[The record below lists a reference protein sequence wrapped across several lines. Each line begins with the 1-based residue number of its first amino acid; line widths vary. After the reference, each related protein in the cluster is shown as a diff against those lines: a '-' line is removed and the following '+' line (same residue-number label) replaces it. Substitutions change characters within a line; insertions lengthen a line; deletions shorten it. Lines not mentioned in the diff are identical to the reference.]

1 RHVGP
6 IRVRAVHGEH
16 RTRAQRH
23 AGQAAAGRQAVR
35 GPAAGAGPAHRG
47 HRAGGDDPALHLF
60 GDARGIPDRA
70 GAAQGILLRAGLD
83 DGGSGVGHRAALHPL
98 GGDRRRLPWPWPRAG
113 RDDGGDLRARQCLQH
128 HQLAVDARHFDLLRH
143 RQRVQRGGGHA
154 PLGADRAGLPAVRGD
169 LRRAADRAPDAAP
182 AGAAGGPLMA
192 LLICAPI
199 GVLAGTF
206 LAEYANRTKLSATIR
221 FLNDILLS
229 APSIVLGL
237 FVYVIIVLPM
247 SNLTHGNVSFSG
259 FAGAVALALIGLPV
273 IVRTTDEMLQLVPGT
288 LREATLSLG
297 IPQWKMTVQVLMRAA
312 TSGIVTGVLLALARL
327 AGETAPLLF
336 TAFGNN
342 FMAVRP
348 LDKMESLPVAI
359 YQYTNDPSPD
369 LHAIAWAGALLIT
382 LFVLALSLLTRMLFI
397 RHKVRYD

>member
-1 RHVGP
+1 MAASVYLR
-6 IRVRAVHGEH
+6 RRAVN
-16 RTRAQRH
+16 
-23 AGQAAAGRQAVR
+23 V
-35 GPAAGAGPAHRG
+35 
-47 HRAGGDDPALHLF
+47 
-60 GDARGIPDRA
+60 
-70 GAAQGILLRAGLD
+70 
-83 DGGSGVGHRAALHPL
+83 AALTLSACATLL
-98 GGDRRRLPWPWPRAG
+98 GLVF
-113 RDDGGDLRARQCLQH
+113 
-128 HQLAVDARHFDLLRH
+128 LAWILWVTLEN
-143 RQRVQRGGGHA
+143 G
-154 PLGADRAGLPAVRGD
+154 LGAITPRLFTRITAYADQGGLSNAIAGSLIMDV
-169 LRRAADRAPDAAP
+169 
-182 AGAAGGPLMA
+182 MA
-192 LLICAPI
+192 LLICAPV

-206 LAEYANRTKLSATIR
+206 LAEYANRTRLCATIR

-237 FVYVIIVLPM
+237 FVYVIVVLPM
-247 SNLTHGNVSFSG
+247 SNLTHGSVSFSG

-342 FMAVRP
+342 FMTVHP

-359 YQYTNDPSPD
+359 YQYTNDPNPA

-382 LFVLALSLLTRMLFI
+382 LFALALSLLTRMLFS